1 LNGFAATLEEE
12 EALALSGELLI
23 TKP

>member
-1 LNGFAATLEEE
+1 MNGFAATLEEE
-12 EALALSGELLI
+12 AALALSGEILI